1 MKTLPLVSP
10 WEEDGLQSSRSL
22 FFFFLFFLLV
32 RRLCIQHPASSQN
45 NRIIV
50 VVVVVFRRNALMTD
64 REYPYEKFGVKQ
76 WAVDDKQD
84 IVRLISLNR

>member
-1 MKTLPLVSP
+1 MGGGRTSKQQIAFLS
-10 WEEDGLQSSRSL
+10 
-22 FFFFLFFLLV
+22 FFLFFSFLFSACASALHPTPSIIAKQPDY
-32 RRLCIQHPASSQN
+32 RRF
-45 NRIIV
+45 
-50 VVVVVFRRNALMTD
+50 VVVFRRNALMTD